1 MSPGG
6 DEREWADGRARAG
19 ERPRAAGDQQRDA
32 IIVEALP
39 AIARLAAVA
48 WLRSASWGLQTSLRV
63 GGRLAHAASDPGSAA
78 QLAEDVS
85 SGLRSYAREFLGISD
100 LDNRVK
106 QLTPASGVRGRGHRR
121 NGPTQELTLRAQ
133 GAELLRQ
140 AADVNYEEGAH
151 PAYARILLELAPDE
165 GRILRLL
172 AVDGAQP
179 SVDVRAANLIGIGS
193 QLVAPG
199 LNMIG
204 AQAGVRHRDR
214 VPAYLNNLYR
224 LGLIWFAHE
233 PLEDPIKYQVL
244 EAQPDVLHA
253 IKETTRAKIVQRSI
267 HLTPFGQDFCEICLP
282 LDTAE
287 MEALTAGED

>member
-1 MSPGG
+1 MSPADDEHAGG
-6 DEREWADGRARAG
+6 DERAG
-19 ERPRAAGDQQRDA
+19 GACDEQRDTTV
-32 IIVEALP
+32 IEALP

-48 WLRSASWGLQTSLRV
+48 GLRSASWGVQTTVRA
-63 GGRLAHAASDPGSAA
+63 GGRLTRAASDPGSAA
-78 QLAEDVS
+78 QLVEDLS

-100 LDNRVK
+100 LEHRVK
-106 QLTPASGVRGRGHRR
+106 QLTPAADARGRGHRR
-121 NGPTQELTLRAQ
+121 GGPTQELTLRAQ

-140 AADVNYEEGAH
+140 AADVNYEDGAH
-151 PAYARILLELAPDE
+151 PAYARILSELAPDE

-214 VPAYLNNLYR
+214 VPAYLNNLDR
-224 LGLIWFAHE
+224 LGLIWFSHE
-233 PLEDPIKYQVL
+233 PLEDPINYQVL
-244 EAQPDVLHA
+244 EAQPDVLQA
-253 IKETTRAKIVQRSI
+253 IKETTRAKTVQRSI
-267 HLTPFGQDFCEICLP
+267 HLTPFGQDFCEVCLP
-282 LDTAE
+282 LDMAE